1 MSDYRRHF
9 GSLDL
14 LYDEKFEVWLNLSPI
29 IKCCETLHNTEEWKN
44 IPKVR
49 SDHTILNVHTVRQ
62 LQCVYP
68 DPRSVVVLNDKL
80 ASITPLLPAVLLDL
94 YLRHRDNSAGLQSRP
109 SLRDELQLHSDVAI
123 RTLELQLGHLLHT
136 CSNEVKSML
145 MSGSSIWK
153 EKLYDLPAI
162 YYWAAE
168 LSNWFNVLMLHHKQ
182 SLKNYKY
189 KPRILTNKIFA
200 ISAVITSELI
210 ILETKTERYICH
222 QALFLEC
229 HNKLQE
235 MTTMLLFNWLQDGTS
250 MPNGHLSY
258 LIEYISHC
266 VSAVLRY
273 KNPPGVINL
282 HHENQGF
289 LYLKSLEG
297 LGVAEIIRRTDKEDG
312 LNDTLWKSLWK
323 NLQDDKIAPMVPY
336 YESSLYNM
344 LASMPIPTLSDAM
357 GTVKVCGHPSIE
369 IEEGLQDLY
378 KKTHENIMI
387 NQDTVSNA
395 RGMMIRE
402 LTKNFYNKHKN
413 YPIFEHIPD
422 DPALKH
428 ILFSPL
434 AYKDHSNYHIWKSIS
449 LKTWNQC
456 EFGKNAEFDFIDHG
470 MLLLKDRAA
479 CRTRASFLAEIKG
492 ESRLAVEETK
502 VLLQYLMSDDN
513 SGTREYI
520 ERYMEDDWGDEV
532 LNYLVIKLTAKE
544 LEFKYKG
551 RFFGASPI
559 YERNRRIIQE
569 SNITRLMA
577 HYIPD
582 QLLTP
587 PELSIIKKLMHY
599 RTMRTLYPDSVVLN
613 ISFDFSSWNNRMRSG
628 TVDVA
633 ANVLDGWFGVK
644 LYGKTMKAF
653 QHALVIYKDGK
664 FVRQWI
670 GQEGGIEGLN
680 QATWSW
686 VFIGGMRHALEKTG
700 FKYQITV
707 KGDDVRAALVVP
719 KNTLAIRSMDNIKSE
734 IMSNIQELCAHVG
747 WKLNPNECYISRTL
761 MSTSKSYFVND
772 VHLPNATKKFMRS
785 EGNTNI
791 PFPTLEDTV
800 GTCFSIAHSV
810 CYNSTSI
817 FPAYLGALLQA
828 TKAIHA
834 SYKNKPEFNSWKT
847 SRCVVKD
854 FLVVMLCWPQVI
866 GGPGSLPLQTF
877 LVRGE
882 NDMLSVSVSLMRYI
896 LFRGSQNELQ
906 SVVRILNQK
915 IDDRQNF
922 DTMLLGDPYAIPLS
936 TPPRPQSLLK
946 QMMRKAMRRITKQTD
961 VKQLLDK
968 SISVSELKFKRTLLS
983 MDPYYPKVATTIWEN
998 SPYHLI
1004 EQLLAKILNSTT
1016 IISMFLSGKRFRKFS
1031 NLSYKTVRL
1040 IVHAELA
1047 RKRYWYDIIF
1057 RENINNLD
1065 SSSWF
1070 GVPKIY
1076 WLDPGICSTQLT
1088 KMIRSSIWKRE
1099 LVGITYPS
1107 LVDQGGLSTLTE
1119 MKDPNYILSVASLI
1133 HLKWGTAETKFGLN
1147 SLHYAN
1153 SLGDETPWLGHTN
1166 TSGIEASRITSDVIT
1181 PQLSKV
1187 VHLMEVLSV
1196 IQGTGST
1203 QVCNLIISMLNVYTG
1218 IPFEELAMIIPIQL
1232 QSDNKLSKLQIN
1244 SYSRVTMPNYKFNLG
1259 QLVRI
1264 QDTYKSYTNINLD
1277 KRTINHAARHFFAV
1291 AISSIYIA
1299 HDFTRR
1305 GDNTSWVYLFHM
1317 SDSKTLCPH
1326 CFEILQD
1333 QSIVMSQEFTFDDTT
1348 KHIFSNRLITCGPWE
1363 KDALKRDIAEAVIV
1377 NVKRSNIPK
1386 LIAKDDSVHTL
1397 TMVLTKAIEEM
1408 RIIKNNLIE
1417 LDTSG
1422 KLQMHHLQTLAV
1434 DLALELH
1441 AMYSLSHWYRYSER
1455 QIYEACFQV
1464 MLKDFAKLWFAS
1476 DILVW
1481 FQAVDLRKTTI
1492 IIDKLADLLW
1502 LVSQHGLLTHVA
1514 IGYKDAHNNDN
1525 IKWMHNLMDD
1535 KEQLAN
1541 SFLRAH
1547 WSILPKQLSQFDFTD
1562 TIRHLCFDINDDLEL
1577 WLTQQHK
1584 SFIQYKLWAMIMC
1597 MRALNFGV
1605 NIVSVVN
1612 RIKSSSHD
1620 PGKIIMDMECRIYI
1634 MVILWFNQLLQLC
1647 DAEDIKEEIELHP
1660 QASTIQIYK
1669 LYTNVDMLGDGDL
1682 NESLAHSRENV
1693 ALLSH
1698 LLDEPLDNMHSL
1710 LYALHRKWNELLV
1723 EGSVGPLLVFERFI
1737 DEVKEQP
1744 NNWMKIEVVTG
1755 SLQIPLKDSQFHI
1768 IGSTVDMIPNRPSA
1782 CNDMCSRVIDQLQ
1795 LSSRISTP
1803 PKIQTWDINSHKIV
1817 SMVDATRI
1825 VGVINKS
1832 IARYAWIWNHK
1843 AVDAE
1848 VNFPPDGVYVVLGDG
1863 GGSISRFILES
1874 DNTAQVIYSSLT
1886 GNTTDVYD
1894 QHVPIEM
1901 MDDPSNPIW
1910 LRLHVNVVNGGD
1922 IMSNVTF
1929 DTIKAM
1935 IVPMNR
1941 SVRCVISD
1949 ADFLYNSGA
1958 DCNDNYV
1965 ETLHHLILRM
1975 YKVSDPLARIIV
1987 RITHFESN
1995 DLRNYLY
2002 ALNSCIVHFHVC
2014 RNPYSQLYSY
2024 EWFLVM
2030 ENSVGD
2036 HQRLSQLDISKVNY
2050 YMYKSITATNVDAM
2064 LTNSTFVYQDTK
2076 LNDLTRLHLV
2086 YTDFERLFE
2095 LQQASIKLRNNHLC
2109 HIIAMLQNMFR
2120 PEVMSIVDSI
2130 INVSPNTQNDIIM
2143 TRLKTLLYTLHL
2155 SLLFIKLDSGN
2166 RLLMVEHQLAMIL
2179 NQCKIKYSPN
2189 RFQHT
2194 LTEIRLDW
2202 RDIRKYTRESKKS
2215 YVRII
2220 SWLCHY
2226 ARFKSVAQFRND
2238 PKLTVAQCC
2247 IPRLTEMHGCGEILS
2262 DQTNIATLIHFTQY
2276 DTWVSHLL
2284 RQVGNP
2290 QQ

>member
-1 MSDYRRHF
+1 MSEYRRHF

-29 IKCCETLHNTEEWKN
+29 IKCCEVLHNTETWESL
-44 IPKVR
+44 PKIR
-49 SDHTILNVHTVRQ
+49 HEHTILSVHTVKQ
-62 LQCVYP
+62 LKSIYSS
-68 DPRSVVVLNDKL
+68 PRDVVFYNNKL
-80 ASITPLLPAVLLDL
+80 ASITPLLPAVLLDS
-94 YLRHRDNSAGLQSRP
+94 YLRHRNNKSGLQSRVT
-109 SLRDELQLHSDVAI
+109 LRDELHLHGDVAI

-136 CSNEVKSML
+136 CSDHVKNKL
-145 MSGSSIWK
+145 MFGSSIWK

-182 SLKNYKY
+182 SLKNHKY
-189 KPRILTNKIFA
+189 KPRLLCNNIFA
-200 ISAVITSELI
+200 ISAVVTSELI
-210 ILETKTERYICH
+210 IIEFKNERFICH

-235 MTTMLLFNWLQDGTS
+235 MTTILLFNWLQDGTS
-250 MPNGHLSY
+250 MPKGHLTY
-258 LIEYISHC
+258 LLDYISHC
-266 VSAVLRY
+266 VTTVLRY
-273 KNPPGVINL
+273 KNSPGMIDL
-282 HHENQGF
+282 HYENQGF

-297 LGVAEIIRRTDKEDG
+297 LGVAEIIRRTDKDDG
-312 LNDTLWKSLWK
+312 LNDTLWRSLWK
-323 NLQDDKIAPMVPY
+323 NLQDDKIAPNIPY
-336 YESSLYNM
+336 FESTLYNM

-402 LTKNFYNKHKN
+402 LTKNFYNKHKT
-413 YPIFEHIPD
+413 YPIFSFIPD

-434 AYKDHSNYHIWKSIS
+434 AYKDHSNYPIWKSIS
-449 LKTWNQC
+449 LTVWNQC

-492 ESRLAVEETK
+492 ESRVSNEETK
-502 VLLQYLMSDDN
+502 VLLQYLMSDNN
-513 SGTREYI
+513 SGTREYL
-520 ERYMEDDWGDEV
+520 ERYMGDKWGDDV

-628 TVDVA
+628 TVDIA

-664 FVRQWI
+664 FIRQWM

-719 KNTLAIRSMDNIKSE
+719 KSTLSIRSMENIKSE

-810 CYNSTSI
+810 CYNSTSV

-834 SYKNKPEFNSWKT
+834 SYKNKPEFNRWKNH
-847 SRCVVKD
+847 RGMVKD
-854 FLVVMLCWPQVI
+854 FLVTMLCWPQVI

-882 NDMLSVSVSLMRYI
+882 NDMLSVSISLMRYI
-896 LFRGSQNELQ
+896 LFKGSQNERQ
-906 SVVRILNQK
+906 SVMRILNQK
-915 IDDRQNF
+915 IDTKQNF

-968 SISVSELKFKRTLLS
+968 NIGVSELKFKRTLLS
-983 MDPYYPKVATTIWEN
+983 MNPYYPKVATTIWEN

-1040 IVHAELA
+1040 IVYAELS
-1047 RKRYWYDIIF
+1047 RKKYWYDILF
-1057 RENINNLD
+1057 REDMASLD
-1065 SSSWF
+1065 TAYWF
-1070 GVPKIY
+1070 GVSRSD
-1076 WLDPGICSTQLT
+1076 WLDTDICSTQLT
-1088 KMIRSSIWKRE
+1088 RMVRSKIWGRD

-1107 LVDQGGLSTLTE
+1107 LVDQGGFGTLE
-1119 MKDPNYILSVASLI
+1119 EFGDPSYVMSVSSLV
-1133 HLKWGTAETKFGLN
+1133 HLRWGSADTKFGLD

-1153 SLGDETPWLGHTN
+1153 ALGDETPWLGHTN
-1166 TSGIEASRITSDVIT
+1166 TSGIEASRITSDVVT

-1196 IQGTGST
+1196 IQGTGSY
-1203 QVCNLIISMLNVYTG
+1203 QVCELIIKMLNIYTG
-1218 IPFEELAMIIPIQL
+1218 IPFEELALVIPVQL
-1232 QSDNKLSKLQIN
+1232 QSDNTLSKLQIN

-1259 QLVRI
+1259 QLVKI
-1264 QDTYKSYTNINLD
+1264 QDTYKNYSIINLD
-1277 KRTINHAARHFFAV
+1277 KRTVNHAARHFFAI
-1291 AISSIYIA
+1291 AITAIYLA
-1299 HDFTRR
+1299 HEFTRK
-1305 GDNTSWVYLFHM
+1305 GDNVSWVYLFHM
-1317 SDSKTLCPH
+1317 SDMNNLCPH
-1326 CFEILQD
+1326 CFELLQD
-1333 QSIVMSQEFTFDDTT
+1333 QTIEMSQEFVFDDMT
-1348 KHIFSNRLITCGPWE
+1348 KQIFSNKLIVCGPWE
-1363 KDALKRDIAEAVIV
+1363 KDAIKRDIAEAV
-1377 NVKRSNIPK
+1377 VKNIKKKNIPK
-1386 LIAKDDSVHTL
+1386 LVARDDSVYSL
-1397 TMVLTKAIEEM
+1397 TTILQKAIEEM
-1408 RIIKNNLIE
+1408 KIIKSNLIE

-1422 KLQMHHLQTLAV
+1422 KFQMYHLQTLAV

-1441 AMYSLSHWYRYSER
+1441 AMHSLSQWYRYSEK
-1455 QIYEACFQV
+1455 QIYSACFQV
-1464 MLKDFAKLWFAS
+1464 LLNDFAKLWFAAN
-1476 DILVW
+1476 ILVW
-1481 FQAVDLRKTTI
+1481 FHISELRNTTVVT
-1492 IIDKLADLLW
+1492 DKLADLLW
-1502 LVSQHGLLTHVA
+1502 LISQHGLLTHVSL
-1514 IGYKDAHNNDN
+1514 GYKSIHNNDN

-1541 SFLRAH
+1541 SFIRAH
-1547 WSILPKQLSQFDFTD
+1547 WSILPKQLSNFEFEH
-1562 TIRHLCFDINDDLEL
+1562 TITHLSYDVEDDLDM
-1577 WLTQQHK
+1577 WLSQHLRTLTH
-1584 SFIQYKLWAMIMC
+1584 YKVWAMIMC
-1597 MRALNFGV
+1597 LKSFDYCSNII
-1605 NIVSVVN
+1605 NIVNHIRESAYNPIRVMQDEECVN
-1612 RIKSSSHD
+1612 F
-1620 PGKIIMDMECRIYI
+1620 IMMLI
-1634 MVILWFNQLLQLC
+1634 WFNQLLVLC
-1647 DAEDIKEEIELHP
+1647 DADEIREEIEINP
-1660 QASTIQIYK
+1660 SPTSVQVFR

-1682 NESLAHSRENV
+1682 QESLADTKVNV
-1693 ALLSH
+1693 MLISQAF
-1698 LLDEPLDNMHSL
+1698 DEPTDTMRRL
-1710 LYALHRKWNELLV
+1710 LITLYGHWSEMLAS
-1723 EGSVGPLLVFERFI
+1723 GSIGPLLEFEYFLDRLR
-1737 DEVKEQP
+1737 ELPKT
-1744 NNWMKIEVVTG
+1744 WMTVDAIRSTH
-1755 SLQIPLKDSQFHI
+1755 QIPVVDNRVPI
-1768 IGSTVDMIPNRPSA
+1768 VGSTSDIIPNRPST
-1782 CNDMCSRVIDQLQ
+1782 CNAMCSRVIDQL
-1795 LSSRISTP
+1795 
-1803 PKIQTWDINSHKIV
+1803 IV
-1817 SMVDATRI
+1817 SAKSYTPATIRTWEVNAHKDVSIVDATRI
-1825 VGVINKS
+1825 VGVLNKS
-1832 IARYAWIWNHK
+1832 VVRYAWLWNHP

-1848 VNFPPDGVYVVLGDG
+1848 INFPSDGIYIVLGDG
-1863 GGSISRFILES
+1863 GGSVSRFILES
-1874 DNTAQVIYSSLT
+1874 DSTAHVIYSSLT
-1886 GNTTDVYD
+1886 GNTTDVYY
-1894 QHVPIEM
+1894 QQTPLEM
-1901 MDDPSNPIW
+1901 MDDPTNPIW
-1910 LRLHVNVVNGGD
+1910 MRLHINIGNEGN
-1922 IMSNVTF
+1922 IMSESTF
-1929 DTIKAM
+1929 DAIKAM
-1935 IVPMNR
+1935 IIPLNR

-1949 ADFLYNSGA
+1949 ADFLYSSGT
-1958 DCNDNYV
+1958 NESDNYV
-1965 ETLHHLILRM
+1965 DVLHMLILRM
-1975 YKVSDPLARIIV
+1975 YKTSDPLSRIIV
-1987 RITHFESN
+1987 RITHFDSTEM
-1995 DLRNYLY
+1995 RNYLY
-2002 ALNSCIVHFHVC
+2002 TLKSCIVHFHIC

-2024 EWFLVM
+2024 EWFLII
-2030 ENSVGD
+2030 ENTVGD
-2036 HQRLSQLDISKVNY
+2036 YHRLLHCDTKDVSN
-2050 YMYKSITATNVDAM
+2050 YMYKPITTTNVDAM
-2064 LTNSTFVYQDTK
+2064 LTMGTFVYQDTK
-2076 LNDLTRLHLV
+2076 LSNLTNLNMT
-2086 YTDFERLFE
+2086 YTEFERLFE
-2095 LQQASIKLRNNHLC
+2095 LQQAAIKLKNNHLC
-2109 HIIAMLQNMFR
+2109 HIINLLQNLFR
-2120 PEVMSIVDSI
+2120 PEVMCIADNI
-2130 INVSPNTQNDIIM
+2130 INSQPNTTQDIIL
-2143 TRLKTLLYTLHL
+2143 TRLRALLYTIHL
-2155 SLLFIKLDSGN
+2155 TLLFIKLDTQN
-2166 RLLMVEHQLAMIL
+2166 YFTLVEHQVIMLL
-2179 NQCKIKYSPN
+2179 TQCKIQYTPN
-2189 RFQHT
+2189 RFLHIPT
-2194 LTEIRLDW
+2194 NIHLDW
-2202 RDIRKYTRESKKS
+2202 KDIRKYIRESKKS
-2215 YVRII
+2215 YLRIV
-2220 SWLCHY
+2220 SWLSHY
-2226 ARFKSVAQFRND
+2226 VNRGPAAQFRND
-2238 PKLTVAQCC
+2238 PQLSVSQCC
-2247 IPRLTEMHGCGEILS
+2247 KPRLLNLHGCELIMS
-2262 DQTNIATLIHFTQY
+2262 DQTNMDAVICFDQF
-2276 DTWVSHLL
+2276 DTWMSELIT
-2284 RQVGNP
+2284 NSSKY
-2290 QQ
+2290 